1 MDLVLIT
8 NELIERVSIDNIGHI
23 KLENRVYQNLKVNG
37 GDETISRN

>member
-23 KLENRVYQNLKVNG
+23 N
-37 GDETISRN
+37 